1 VRFSHFIGWCFVAS
15 IFMMWRFSKYS
26 RILIY
31 SKKLT
36 PEEQTRYRKKAQFA
50 LGAVAGFLALCVL
63 CILLAIIL
71 E

>member
-1 VRFSHFIGWCFVAS
+1 MRFSHFIGWCFVAS

-36 PEEQTRYRKKAQFA
+36 PEEQTRYRRTVRDGAEAGGDGLLLCAQEVEK
-50 LGAVAGFLALCVL
+50 GD
-63 CILLAIIL
+63 
-71 E
+71 EWE